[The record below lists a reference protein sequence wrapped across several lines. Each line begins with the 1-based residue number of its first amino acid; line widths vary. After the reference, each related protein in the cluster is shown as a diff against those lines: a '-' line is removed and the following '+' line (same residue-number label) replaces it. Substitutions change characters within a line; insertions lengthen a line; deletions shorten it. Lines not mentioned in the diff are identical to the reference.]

1 MDQVPPLPS
10 SHTYTGNQWGAL
22 GFRTLELQRWV
33 TSLRFLVFLTGL
45 EEVLDKMIDREA
57 LLLPTDPGMC
67 WTRMRTWCYLLG
79 TVPYTIPCPF
89 TVDRY
94 VPGPYG
100 GLWLSGLEES
110 EKLGTLWGL
119 CAGPWSGC
127 KA

>member
-33 TSLRFLVFLTGL
+33 TSLRFLVFLTGYVQNNL

-79 TVPYTIPCPF
+79 TVPYTVPCPF

-94 VPGPYG
+94 VPG
-100 GLWLSGLEES
+100 
-110 EKLGTLWGL
+110 
-119 CAGPWSGC
+119 AI
-127 KA
+127 